1 MENNYHNFQNDDG
14 SRATNSLDQFFDKMM
29 KKNFAKFSEDSK
41 LSDDDRNVKELD
53 ADIISS
59 GPKKDRSVDV
69 ETNPVSSLSS
79 DYKPNPKL
87 ASNANT
93 KSLNAIPAHNEKL
106 INDDNDDYLLDMF
119 YTNSSNNSSPHND
132 HSIDS
137 RNHNNGK

>member
-1 MENNYHNFQNDDG
+1 MENNYHNIQNDDA

-29 KKNFAKFSEDSK
+29 KKNFAKFSEDLK
-41 LSDDDRNVKELD
+41 LSDDANKAKELESD
-53 ADIISS
+53 ISS
-59 GPKKDRSVDV
+59 GPKKDRSIDV
-69 ETNPVSSLSS
+69 ERHSILSFSSN
-79 DYKPNPKL
+79 YKPNPKL

-119 YTNSSNNSSPHND
+119 YMNSSTNSNRQND

-137 RNHNNGK
+137 TNHNNGK